1 MTNTG
6 KEREVMWL
14 CVLER
19 LIDEQTERETDR
31 ENMFQTFPSFCN
43 LTKHERKKIKD
54 GVENGSRAEIFF
66 GIGSNGRNSIG
77 PSRRPKR

>member
-1 MTNTG
+1 
-6 KEREVMWL
+6 
-14 CVLER
+14 
-19 LIDEQTERETDR
+19 
-31 ENMFQTFPSFCN
+31 MFQTFPSFCN